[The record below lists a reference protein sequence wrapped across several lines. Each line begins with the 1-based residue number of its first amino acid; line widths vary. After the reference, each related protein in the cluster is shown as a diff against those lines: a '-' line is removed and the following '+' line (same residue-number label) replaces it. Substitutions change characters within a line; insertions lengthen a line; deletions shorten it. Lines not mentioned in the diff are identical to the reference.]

1 MSKQKG
7 NKKKIIIIIVII
19 AVLALAAV
27 FFASKRSKQEEP
39 AKPMIVKVMRDNI
52 QTTISETGVI
62 EPSRTVD
69 VKSNIGGE
77 VVELSVDEGDM
88 VQAGQLIARIDPSD
102 AQSTARQSMADL
114 ESAKSRVKQAQVN
127 LELTKQQLPAQIL
140 QAQNALNSSMLK
152 LEQSE
157 KALAVQVE
165 TTKASIKAAEQK
177 VHTAKLKVDQA
188 KVEADQQP
196 AITKASIDKANASLQ
211 AAKSALN
218 NVKANS
224 TPQKLTSA
232 QTAYDQAL
240 SASNQ
245 AQKDLD
251 RQEELLGKGYVA
263 QSVVDTAREK
273 ANTTKSTFLSATER
287 LTTVKIEIQEDIT
300 AAELSVRQAE
310 LSLETAKLGDI
321 DITVKKNAL
330 ATAQAE
336 HSAALDSLDV
346 AKATALQ
353 DELKAKDISIAKA
366 NVATEQANLK
376 NAQAQLKKTNIS
388 EGDVLQ
394 AQAAAIKAAAQAEN
408 SITQLNYTTIISP
421 TSGIVLTKGVEQGT
435 IVSGS
440 KNASAASTTV
450 VTIADI
456 SKIYVTVNIDETD
469 IANIKMGQKVNVT
482 VDAYPDEEFTGQV
495 VKISPTTTTEQ
506 NITTVPVKVLI
517 TQADAKL
524 KPGMNATCDFILEER
539 ANVLC
544 VISRAIQ
551 RDDTGKQYVLVKK
564 GDDEV
569 KTPVQTGLVGASKTE
584 ILGGVEQGTE
594 IVIPVREGVTGMGS
608 GMMQQGGGQS
618 GGGGNRS
625 GGNRSGSGGATR
637 MMMR

>member
-1 MSKQKG
+1 M
-7 NKKKIIIIIVII
+7 NKKKDNTKKIIIIIAIV
-19 AVLALAAV
+19 AVLIIVAAII
-27 FFASKRSKQEEP
+27 FSKRPKGEEQ
-39 AKPMIVKVMRDNI
+39 AKPMVVKVMRDNI

-77 VVELSVDEGDM
+77 VVELNVDEGDM

-102 AQSTARQSMADL
+102 AQSTARQSMAEL
-114 ESAKSRVKQAQVN
+114 ESAKSRVNQAQIN
-127 LELTKQQLPAQIL
+127 LELTKQQLPTQIL
-140 QAQNALNSSMLK
+140 QAQNALNASMLK

-157 KALAVQVE
+157 KSLAVQIE
-165 TTKASIKAAEQK
+165 TTKAAIKAAEQK

-196 AITKASIDKANASLQ
+196 AITKANIDKANASLQ
-211 AAKSALN
+211 SAKSALN
-218 NVKANS
+218 NVKAS
-224 TPQKLTSA
+224 ATPQKLTSA
-232 QTAYDQAL
+232 QTAYNQAL
-240 SASNQ
+240 SADTQ
-245 AQKDLD
+245 AQKDLS
-251 RQEELLGKGYVA
+251 RQEELLNKGYVA
-263 QSVVDTAREK
+263 QSVVDAAREK
-273 ANTTKSTFLSATER
+273 ANNTKSTLLSATER
-287 LTTVKIEIQEDIT
+287 LTTVKVEIQEDVT
-300 AAELSVRQAE
+300 SAELAVKQAE

-321 DITVKKNAL
+321 DVTIKKNAL

-336 HSAALDSLDV
+336 YSSALDSLEV
-346 AKATALQ
+346 AKANALQ
-353 DELKAKDISIAKA
+353 DEIKAKDILVAKA
-366 NVATEQANLK
+366 NVVTEQANLK

-394 AQAAAIKAAAQAEN
+394 AQAAAVKAAAQAEN

-482 VDAYPDEEFTGQV
+482 VDAYPDEEFVGQV

-517 TQADAKL
+517 NQADAKL

-544 VISRAIQ
+544 VISRAVQ

-564 GDDEV
+564 GDKEV

-584 ILGGVEQGTE
+584 ILSGVELGAE
-594 IVIPVREGVTGMGS
+594 IVIPVREGVSGMGS
-608 GMMQQGGGQS
+608 GMMQQGGNQS

-625 GGNRSGSGGATR
+625 GGNRSGGGGATR